1 MYAIMRNK
9 KHKIGG
15 GLAAALQ
22 HMYRERETPNSD
34 ASVKNLDAKVA
45 KNTRESL
52 QLLHSEIKKSQDE
65 TTRKMRKDAVVA
77 VEYLFTASPEFFDP
91 RDDKKIQEFT
101 SAVSKFLSE
110 TYEDGVIIAASVH
123 LDETT
128 PHVSVFITPTT
139 KNDKN
144 QLTFNARKFLG
155 GKKLLSEQ
163 QDKFFEA
170 VRHLGLKRGQKGS
183 KATHQQINKFYSNL
197 LISDQKKSEI
207 NKKFTAD
214 IQKNAGVLGS
224 KKELL
229 QTSTELA
236 EQLAESM
243 SNVNYIE
250 MRRLRAENARLLAR
264 ERDIER
270 KIADE
275 IREPFYTQI
284 AQLTHALSEKQSELY
299 VAQKRIRSFEKLTEQ
314 MKHDVTQQQN
324 TMSKSPRR

>member
-1 MYAIMRNK
+1 MYAIMRSK
-9 KHKIGG
+9 KHKTGG
-15 GLAAALQ
+15 SLAAALQ

-34 ASVKNLDAKVA
+34 ATVKNLDAKIA

-52 QLLHSEIKKSQDE
+52 QLLHSEIKKSNE
-65 TTRKMRKDAVVA
+65 STGRKLRKDAVVA

-91 RDDKKIQEFT
+91 RSDKKIQEFT
-101 SAVSKFLSE
+101 SAASKFLAE
-110 TYEDGVIIAASVH
+110 TYPDGVIIAASVH

-144 QLTFNARKFLG
+144 QHTFNARKFLG

-163 QDKFFEA
+163 QDKFFDA
-170 VRHLGLKRGQKGS
+170 VKHMGLRRGQKGS

-197 LISDQKKSEI
+197 LISEQKKSEI

-214 IQKNAGVLGS
+214 IQKNASFLGS

-264 ERDIER
+264 ESDIER
-270 KIADE
+270 RIADE
-275 IREPFYTQI
+275 IREPFYKQI
-284 AQLTHALSEKQSELY
+284 AQLTHALDQKQSELY
-299 VAQKRIRSFEKLTEQ
+299 VAQKRIRSFERLTEQ
-314 MKHDVTQQQN
+314 MKSDATQQK
-324 TMSKSPRR
+324 TMKKSPKR

>member
-1 MYAIMRNK
+1 MYAIMRSK

-22 HMYRERETPNSD
+22 HMYRERETPNSNPT
-34 ASVKNLDAKVA
+34 VKNLDAKIA
-45 KNTRESL
+45 KNTHESL
-52 QLLHSEIKKSQDE
+52 QLLHSEIKRSKE
-65 TTRKMRKDAVVA
+65 ATGRKMRKDAVVA
-77 VEYLFTASPEFFDP
+77 VEYVFSASPEFWD
-91 RDDKKIQEFT
+91 RSDEQIKKFT
-101 SAVSKFLSE
+101 SAVSSWLNE
-110 TYEDGVIIAASVH
+110 TYSDGKIIAASVH

-139 KNDKN
+139 FNDKN
-144 QLTFNARKFLG
+144 QYTFNARKFLG

-163 QDKFFEA
+163 QDSFSKA
-170 VRHLGLKRGQKGS
+170 VEHLGLKRGVKGS
-183 KATHQQINKFYSNL
+183 KATHQQVNKFYSNL
-197 LISDQKKSEI
+197 LISEQKKSEI

-264 ERDIER
+264 ESDIER

-275 IREPFYTQI
+275 ISEPFFKQI
-284 AQLTHALSEKQSELY
+284 AQLTHALDQKQSELY
-299 VAQKRIRSFEKLTEQ
+299 VAQKRIRSFERLTEQ
-314 MKHDVTQQQN
+314 MKSDATQQK
-324 TMSKSPRR
+324 TMKKSPKR